1 MRRVAGC
8 FILYCGTFL
17 LSILALTKTYSSLRT
32 SNSDAPTIIEH
43 MHDLLVTRTR
53 SDGRQVPY
61 FLWDRDV
68 SVEEFRAILSDPD
81 NPGYVPM
88 LALLLREARPRDVW
102 AFVSPHD
109 VTAAWDDVVTRLGRR
124 REFWTWVFE
133 SWRARGYVA

>member
-1 MRRVAGC
+1 MLPFTCYV
-8 FILYCGTFL
+8 
-17 LSILALTKTYSSLRT
+17 
-32 SNSDAPTIIEH
+32 PPIIEY
-43 MHDLLVTRTR
+43 MHDLPLSRTLP
-53 SDGRQVPY
+53 DGRRIPY

-68 SVEEFRAILSDPD
+68 SEEELRAILSDPD
-81 NPGYVPM
+81 HPSYGTM

-133 SWRARGYVA
+133 SWRARGYVS